1 MYNITLPPVLQ
12 IVYWV
17 LVIVMAVGM
26 VGAFVP
32 AIPGISL
39 IAISAFIWMAVNNF
53 QTGVVAFSVAIVV
66 FGLSTL
72 VDFLAGYVGAKQA
85 GASKWGQWGAMIGGI
100 VGILGLLPTVPF
112 GGPLSPVL
120 GIILGSALGAIVGEL
135 LYRKDALVAVKAA
148 LGILVGSIVGNL
160 IQGLLAIVTTIIFI
174 WTTWGDMSRLGG

>member
-39 IAISAFIWMAVNNF
+39 IAIAAFIWMAINNF

-160 IQGLLAIVTTIIFI
+160 IQGLLAVVTTIIFI